1 MEIIISGSDNNIKKF
16 LKLNSLFMK
25 RNGLILSKD
34 AKAKDA
40 KAKDVIALIESVET
54 LEDLKQFE
62 SDNRTTVKTVYDK
75 KLQELSQ
82 D

>member
-1 MEIIISGSDNNIKKF
+1 
-16 LKLNSLFMK
+16 
-25 RNGLILSKD
+25 LILSKD

-40 KAKDVIALIESVET
+40 KAKDVIALIEAVET

>member
-40 KAKDVIALIESVET
+40 KDKDVIALIEAVET